1 MHSQEIKQL
10 LRLQDEPCIS
20 VSDIEAHDILM
31 ANSTEFMDE
40 LKKSYIDW
48 GDGKKWV
55 KVPKKKIIYT
65 PNLKGDFR
73 VMPCITDFSG
83 GIKAVKVIGTN
94 EENKSIKDK
103 ISVGKMLLIDWY
115 DNYVYATI
123 DACVLSSFRTAAI
136 SLLSYSL
143 VYEKNDSIGL
153 LGLGRIG
160 FYTAIILHRWL
171 GIKQINCYDSN
182 SIISKK
188 FEKLLSF
195 YAPELSI
202 NILDSENTIAKST
215 ALFLATDSETSILN
229 SEISSHLKFVSSV
242 GADANN
248 LSELDETMIDNF
260 EIITDSIQSI
270 LLGDMHKWCENGLL
284 SEGNVTELKD
294 IINLNVSI
302 EKSILFISTGIAV
315 QDALIGQFIVNKL

>member
-20 VSDIEAHDILM
+20 VSDIEAHNILID
-31 ANSTEFMDE
+31 NSIEFMDE
-40 LKKSYIDW
+40 LKQSYIDW
-48 GDGKKWV
+48 GDGNKWV
-55 KVPKKKIIYT
+55 DVPKKKIIYT

-73 VMPCITDFSG
+73 VMPCITNFSD

-94 EENKSIKDK
+94 EENKTIKDK

-136 SLLSYSL
+136 SLLAYSL

-160 FYTAIILHRWL
+160 FYAAIILHRWL
-171 GIKQINCYDSN
+171 GVNQINCYDPN
-182 SIISKK
+182 SIISEKFKK
-188 FEKLLSF
+188 LISF
-195 YAPELSI
+195 YAPDMSI
-202 NILDSENTIAKST
+202 NILDSEDTISRSRS
-215 ALFLATDSETSILN
+215 LFLATDSETSILN
-229 SEISSHLKFVSSV
+229 SKNSSHLKFISSV

-260 EIITDSIQSI
+260 EIITD
-270 LLGDMHKWCENGLL
+270 
-284 SEGNVTELKD
+284 
-294 IINLNVSI
+294 
-302 EKSILFISTGIAV
+302 
-315 QDALIGQFIVNKL
+315 